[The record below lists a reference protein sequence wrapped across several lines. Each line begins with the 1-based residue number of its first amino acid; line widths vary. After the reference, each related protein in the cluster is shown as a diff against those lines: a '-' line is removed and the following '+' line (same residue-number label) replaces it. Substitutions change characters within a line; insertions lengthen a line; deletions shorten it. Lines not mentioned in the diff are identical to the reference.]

1 MNDAAS
7 ILVIILSVVLI
18 CFLIAAIVLIV
29 ALIRVSRQLHD
40 IAEDVNA
47 TTGKVRQLA
56 ENIVKISSPIVI
68 GKALMNLFKINK
80 KGK

>member
-29 ALIRVSRQLHD
+29 ALIRVSRQLRD
-40 IAEDVNA
+40 IAEDVNV

-56 ENIVKISSPIVI
+56 ENVVKISSPIVI

>member
-56 ENIVKISSPIVI
+56 ENVVKISSPIVI